1 MKKIF
6 ILPIVISVLLMF
18 VIYFGSPYIDFY
30 NVEFLHPL
38 YWTLIPITCLLF
50 LCIFLKNIKTSSVFL
65 TLLVFGVIDFLI
77 LSQIPPLCSQI
88 FCIYRNYAAII
99 FSTLFSIIYF
109 IILLFLNRKNKPS
122 VR

>member
-6 ILPIVISVLLMF
+6 IVPIIAFLLYIF
-18 VIYFGSPYIDFY
+18 GVHFGSPYIDFY

-50 LCIFLKNIKTSSVFL
+50 LCIFLKNIKPRSVFL
-65 TLLVFGVIDFLI
+65 TLLVFGVIDFLL

-88 FCIYRNYAAII
+88 FCIYRDYAAII
-99 FSTLFSIIYF
+99 ISSIFSAIHFVF
-109 IILLFLNRKNKPS
+109 LLFQNKKYKTET
-122 VR
+122 